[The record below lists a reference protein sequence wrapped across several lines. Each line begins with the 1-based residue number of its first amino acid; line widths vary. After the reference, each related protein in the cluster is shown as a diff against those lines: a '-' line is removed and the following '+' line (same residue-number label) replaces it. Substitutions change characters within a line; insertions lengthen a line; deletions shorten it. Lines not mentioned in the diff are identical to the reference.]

1 MKDPAS
7 VADVLALLTGDPG
20 RPRLTWYGPKGER
33 IELSGAVL
41 ANWVSK
47 TTNLLV
53 EEFDAGPGVQIG
65 LDLPAHW
72 RTVVWAL
79 AAWRC
84 GACVVVGDSV
94 GAAEVVVTD
103 RPELFLGVDQLVA
116 VALPGLARRFDGELP
131 AGAVDAA
138 SAVMT
143 YGDQIG
149 WAPEVVGVEMAVDGV
164 ADDAVAHAG
173 LVAWAI
179 EGSATPDGARV
190 LQAAGSDRSAAVVAA
205 LRGVL
210 GVWAQG
216 GSIVLLGPDI
226 VGALAADPLRRE
238 KLIASERVTAGV

>member
-1 MKDPAS
+1 MNPPSS
-7 VADVLALLTGDPG
+7 VAEVLALVTREPG
-20 RPRLTWYGPKGER
+20 RPRLTWYGQGGER

-53 EEFDAGPGVQIG
+53 EEFDAGPGVRIG

-84 GACVVVGDSV
+84 GACVVVGDEA
-94 GAAEVVVTD
+94 GAADVVVTD
-103 RPELFLGVDQLVA
+103 RPGGFPAVEQVVA

-149 WAPEVVGVEMAVDGV
+149 WAPEVDGDGS
-164 ADDAVAHAG
+164 AIHGAG
-173 LVAWAI
+173 SVVRHDELVAWA
-179 EGSATPDGARV
+179 GGGMNTPDGMRV
-190 LQAAGSDRSAAVVAA
+190 LLEAGNDRDGDVVAT
-205 LRGVL
+205 LRSILGVL
-210 GVWAQG
+210 ACD
-216 GSIVLLGPDI
+216 GSFVLLGPS
-226 VGALAADPLRRE
+226 VAAELAADPVRHARLVE
-238 KLIASERVTAGV
+238 SERVNAGE

>member
-1 MKDPAS
+1 MKNPSS
-7 VADVLALLTGDPG
+7 VADVLALLTRDPG
-20 RPRLTWYGPKGER
+20 RPRLTWYGPQSER

-53 EEFDAGPGVQIG
+53 EEFDAGPGVRIG

-94 GAAEVVVTD
+94 AAAEVVVTD
-103 RPELFLGVDQLVA
+103 QPGLFPGVDQLVA

-143 YGDQIG
+143 YGDQVG
-149 WAPEVVGVEMAVDGV
+149 WAPEVVGGEVAVEGV
-164 ADDAVAHAG
+164 LHDG
-173 LVAWAI
+173 LVEWAV
-179 EGSATPDGARV
+179 EGANTAEGARV
-190 LQAAGSDRSAAVVAA
+190 LLESGGDRVSSVPAA

-210 GVWAQG
+210 GVWARD
-216 GSIVLLGPDI
+216 GSVVLLGHD
-226 VGALAADPLRRE
+226 VVDALALDAARRE
-238 KLIASERVTAGV
+238 RLIASERVTSGV

>member
-1 MKDPAS
+1 M
-7 VADVLALLTGDPG
+7 ADVLALLTGDPG
-20 RPRLTWYGPKGER
+20 RPRLTWYGPDGER

-53 EEFDAGPGVQIG
+53 EEFDAGPGVRIG

-72 RTVVWAL
+72 RMVVWAL

-84 GACVVVGDSV
+84 GACVVVGEGVST
-94 GAAEVVVTD
+94 AAVVVTD
-103 RPELFLGVDQLVA
+103 RPASFPGVDQLVA

-149 WAPEVVGVEMAVDGV
+149 WAPEVVGGEAAVDGV
-164 ADDAVAHAG
+164 ADAAVAHDG

-190 LQAAGSDRSAAVVAA
+190 LQAAGSDRSAAVATA

-210 GVWAQG
+210 GVWARG

-226 VGALAADPLRRE
+226 VGALAADPVRRD